1 MKSFVCQLSLY
12 RFSKVCQNVLTS
24 LCLTS
29 LLTEE
34 PPVCVLSKVRV
45 GEYLLG
51 PGDRVR
57 ANLRAARTAVCKDK
71 TGPA

>member
-1 MKSFVCQLSLY
+1 M
-12 RFSKVCQNVLTS
+12 LTS